1 MGSDTGNERG
11 YETDCLKLSFVRLS
25 DFFFKTSFYFYI
37 IYVYYYI
44 YFQPSYK
51 NKERQSDKY
60 KIIEINLL
68 IKDGQSDSS
77 LYYCMILLKKG
88 TLRYE

>member
-44 YFQPSYK
+44 YLQSKNIANLKYQRLYEKVVEIPS
-51 NKERQSDKY
+51 Q
-60 KIIEINLL
+60 LHL
-68 IKDGQSDSS
+68 Q
-77 LYYCMILLKKG
+77 
-88 TLRYE
+88 

>member
-44 YFQPSYK
+44 YFNQVI
-51 NKERQSDKY
+51 
-60 KIIEINLL
+60 KIKRDNRTN
-68 IKDGQSDSS
+68 IK
-77 LYYCMILLKKG
+77 I
-88 TLRYE
+88 

>member
-44 YFQPSYK
+44 YFQ
-51 NKERQSDKY
+51 QSGTTSRKRTY
-60 KIIEINLL
+60 KID
-68 IKDGQSDSS
+68 KF
-77 LYYCMILLKKG
+77 
-88 TLRYE
+88 

>member
-1 MGSDTGNERG
+1 MGSDTGN
-11 YETDCLKLSFVRLS
+11 ETDCLKLSFVRLS

-77 LYYCMILLKKG
+77 LYYYMILLKKG